1 MQANKQ
7 TSKQTNKQTPNSHT
21 PWKSYHLCFE
31 NSFLVLD
38 HVFIPFIG
46 PYRPTA
52 FKIAVSPLETLT
64 QLTKSLQKHHR
75 WCQLPR
81 MVSCLGVGKVQI
93 IDFRCFFFH
102 SRNGFTWPKYVGGIL
117 LKNLWKSFAWP
128 SRPSRL
134 SRYWSNHF
142 LTCVGLG
149 RVTLPETN
157 MAPTRKPWWKGNDC
171 LPGPPFFRC
180 QFSFRECCKRFR
192 WTEKLESPY
201 KAVTTIRE
209 LKQVISTDILP
220 TPFRFGILNCFLHS
234 FSSKSVESVKH
245 TPTFW
250 WKQVVRP
257 CCLPSLPCFSSF

>member
-1 MQANKQ
+1 MPVASDGK
-7 TSKQTNKQTPNSHT
+7 
-21 PWKSYHLCFE
+21 LFG
-31 NSFLVLD
+31 VL
-38 HVFIPFIG
+38 G
-46 PYRPTA
+46 RC
-52 FKIAVSPLETLT
+52 KN
-64 QLTKSLQKHHR
+64 
-75 WCQLPR
+75 
-81 MVSCLGVGKVQI
+81 
-93 IDFRCFFFH
+93 IDFRCFFH

-117 LKNLWKSFAWP
+117 LKNLWKSLTWP
-128 SRPSRL
+128 SRPSKL

-220 TPFRFGILNCFLHS
+220 TPFRFGILNCFCIRSHQNLSNLWNTHQL
-234 FSSKSVESVKH
+234 FGENKLFA
-245 TPTFW
+245 P
-250 WKQVVRP
+250 VVCRVYLVF
-257 CCLPSLPCFSSF
+257 LPFKTGGKPPATWHFSLPRGCDVATQPWIGRHGCIHHNSIFIH